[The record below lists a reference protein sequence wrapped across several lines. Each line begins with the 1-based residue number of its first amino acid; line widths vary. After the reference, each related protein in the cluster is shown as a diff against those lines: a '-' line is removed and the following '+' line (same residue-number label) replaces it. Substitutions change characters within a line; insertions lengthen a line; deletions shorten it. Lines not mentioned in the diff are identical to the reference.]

1 MTVVEWR
8 VPRRATANA
17 QVAIT
22 ANEALLR
29 QVVLDALHRAA
40 GMPTPLME

>member
-17 QVAIT
+17 QVASV
-22 ANEALLR
+22 ADEGLLRRVVLEAL
-29 QVVLDALHRAA
+29 ARAA
-40 GMPTPLME
+40 G